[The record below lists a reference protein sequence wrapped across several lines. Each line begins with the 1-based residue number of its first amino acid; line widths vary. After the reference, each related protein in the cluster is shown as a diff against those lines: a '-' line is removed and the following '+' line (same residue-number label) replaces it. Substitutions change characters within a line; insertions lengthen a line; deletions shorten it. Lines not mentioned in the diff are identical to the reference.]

1 MSQPTQRAWWK
12 EPMVWLI
19 AGLPATA
26 VVASFATYFIA
37 AHKPDPLVK
46 EGYQKQGMTV
56 VNTDAKLD
64 EAASALG
71 LQAEISVERGR
82 FMVALQ
88 GRLESP
94 PASLK
99 LFVAHPTD
107 AARDRV
113 VQLFRSA
120 QGDYAGELADAPL
133 GRHRIV
139 LEPDDRVW
147 RLAGEFS
154 LTEAGTWRLA
164 ASAPISTTPPRGAH

>member
-1 MSQPTQRAWWK
+1 MNQPTQRAWWK

-26 VVASFATYFIA
+26 VVASFASYFIA
-37 AHKPDPLVK
+37 AHKPDPLVN
-46 EGYQKQGMTV
+46 EGYQKQGMAV

-64 EAASALG
+64 EVASALG
-71 LQAEISVERGR
+71 LAAEISADRGR
-82 FMVALQ
+82 FVVALQ

-94 PASLK
+94 PTSLK
-99 LFVAHPTD
+99 LFIAHPTD

-120 QGDYAGELADAPL
+120 QGDYAGDLAATPM

-139 LEPDDRVW
+139 LEPEDRVW
-147 RLAGEFS
+147 RLAAELL
-154 LTEAGTWRLA
+154 LTDTGTWRLVA
-164 ASAPISTTPPRGAH
+164 QAPISTTPPRGAD

>member
-1 MSQPTQRAWWK
+1 MSQDLHRAWWK

-26 VVASFATYFIA
+26 VVASFASYFIA

-56 VNTDAKLD
+56 VNTDAKLE
-64 EAASALG
+64 EAAAALG
-71 LQAEISVERGR
+71 VQAQISAERGR
-82 FMVALQ
+82 FVVALQ

-99 LFVAHPTD
+99 LFVSHPTD
-107 AARDRV
+107 VARDHV
-113 VQLFRSA
+113 VPLFRSA
-120 QGDYAGELADAPL
+120 QGDYTGALTEAPL
-133 GRHRIV
+133 GRHRIA

-147 RLAGEFS
+147 RLAGELP

-164 ASAPISTTPPRGAH
+164 ASAPISTTPPRGAN